1 MDDYF
6 DFYFQFHPTAGTQA
20 GLHQY
25 DEKLEDFSRSA
36 VDAEIAGAIKFQKLF
51 NSIASRELS
60 QESAGD
66 LEILTASIQG
76 RLQELQTIQMWR
88 KDPSV
93 YIDDPSSAIFLLMSR
108 NFAPA
113 DDRLRSVISLERGIP
128 RVLEEARQNVSNP
141 PRVYTEVALQQM
153 PDNIAFFQHDVPEAF
168 REVQDPKLLAE
179 FKASNAAAITALSK
193 YQDFM
198 RKDLLPA
205 SHGDFRLGSENF
217 PQEIA
222 L

>member
-1 MDDYF
+1 MTRV
-6 DFYFQFHPTAGTQA
+6 P
-20 GLHQY
+20 
-25 DEKLEDFSRSA
+25 R
-36 VDAEIAGAIKFQKLF
+36 
-51 NSIASRELS
+51 
-60 QESAGD
+60 
-66 LEILTASIQG
+66 
-76 RLQELQTIQMWR
+76 
-88 KDPSV
+88 
-93 YIDDPSSAIFLLMSR
+93 IFLLMSR

-113 DDRLRSVISLERGIP
+113 ADRLRSVISLERGIP
-128 RVLEEARQNVSNP
+128 RVMEEARQNVSNP

-153 PDNIAFFQHDVPEAF
+153 PDTIAFFQHDVPEAF

-217 PQEIA
+217 RKKLLYDEMVDIPIDRLLEVGFADLRRNQQQFKEVAAQIDPHRSPARCAGRPAQRSSARGPVAADFPQHPWRLAENSSSSRKS
-222 L
+222 